1 MKKLL
6 LGSFVLGVAAQSQ
19 ALVWGFSAP
28 IIDGSQETTPTGSS
42 AYGSASFT
50 LDDQTWLLTG
60 SMTTTG
66 LPFLNGAGGTNVT
79 GAHIHAPGPAG
90 VNGPVVFNL
99 LTNAIGGTPI
109 QAGNVTIYAWSGTLG
124 GDTASILANL
134 IAGDAYINVHSV
146 AFPGGEI
153 RGQIECN
160 GVVPEP
166 ASIAALSIGA
176 LALIR
181 RRRK

>member
-1 MKKLL
+1 
-6 LGSFVLGVAAQSQ
+6 
-19 ALVWGFSAP
+19 
-28 IIDGSQETTPTGSS
+28 
-42 AYGSASFT
+42 
-50 LDDQTWLLTG
+50 
-60 SMTTTG
+60 
-66 LPFLNGAGGTNVT
+66 
-79 GAHIHAPGPAG
+79 
-90 VNGPVVFNL
+90 VFNL

-109 QAGNVTIYAWSGTLG
+109 QVGNVTIYAWSGTLG